1 MHRRVNEHQRS
12 ALRTRLLGV
21 VAVICLAAPTLT
33 CSAAFAP
40 AAQAG
45 SRDFCSWYDLNPYV
59 TASCEYDPHSHIY
72 EVETWNSDG
81 KGVGSCASAESGGRV
96 CSAAYGSGYD
106 EAYCKASCNGQS
118 GRPYVTNNNPQYNSV
133 FTGWDWWQ

>member
-1 MHRRVNEHQRS
+1 MHRSITQHQRS
-12 ALRTRLLGV
+12 SLRTTLVGA
-21 VAVICLAAPTLT
+21 VAAICLALPALVGA
-33 CSAAFAP
+33 AAFAP

-45 SRDFCSWYDLNPYV
+45 SGDFCVDYDLNPGV
-59 TASCEYDPHSHIY
+59 AASCEYDPHSHIY
-72 EVETWNSDG
+72 EVETWNTDG
-81 KGVGSCASAESGGRV
+81 KGVGSCASAESGGSV

-118 GRPYVTNNNPQYNSV
+118 GRPYVTNHNPQYNSV